1 VSRLDQAPE
10 VVALAEELGLAG
22 RGTPVEAIID
32 YCLRRIGCWVAE
44 AGGVLDIDQLESLV
58 TERLQMVFE
67 EVWSDADFDRLKA
80 KYATGKKDAVF
91 ASLRMRLD
99 DSTFGVLIRRKTAA
113 DDARDRYVA
122 VIDCRGEK
130 AARRF
135 FTRWHEIGHRLTL
148 VDELDEPVFRSEKD
162 PIERM
167 MDEIA
172 GRVGFYEPL
181 FGPVFEEQMRGKK
194 LLTFETVEAVRRLRF
209 AVASFQAS
217 LSACN
222 RRLPTPVIYVEAAS
236 IHKAD
241 DQREINRGQRVL
253 FEECRPV
260 AKLRAVEVLP
270 NPAAQKANF
279 RIAPKMRI
287 PENSVIHRLFLD
299 EDGREAAGGENLNS
313 WEHSGDKRLADQE
326 VWIEA
331 RKVKD
336 RVIAIVQPV
345 DHAQQE

>member
-10 VVALAEELGLAG
+10 IVALAEDLGLDRG
-22 RGTPVEAIID
+22 RSPVEAIID
-32 YCLRRIGCWVAE
+32 FCLRRINGWVGQAS
-44 AGGVLDIDQLESLV
+44 GVLDIEQLEALV

-80 KYATGKKDAVF
+80 KYAKDRKDAVF
-91 ASLRMRLD
+91 ASLRMRFD
-99 DSTFGVLIRRKTAA
+99 DTTFGVLIRRKTAA
-113 DDARDRYVA
+113 HDARDRYVA
-122 VIDCRGEK
+122 VIDCRGDK

-172 GRVGFYEPL
+172 GHVGFYEPFL
-181 FGPVFEEQMRGKK
+181 GPALEEQMRGKK
-194 LLTFETVEAVRRLRF
+194 LLTFEIVEAIRRLRF
-209 AVASFQAS
+209 GAASFQAT

-222 RRLPTPVIYVEAAS
+222 RRLASPLIYLEAATA
-236 IHKAD
+236 HKAD
-241 DQREINRGQRVL
+241 DQREINRGQRVM

-260 AKLRAVEVLP
+260 AKLRAVQAVP
-270 NPAAQKANF
+270 NRAAQKASF
-279 RIAPKMRI
+279 RIAPKMQI
-287 PENSVIHRLFLD
+287 PETSIIHRLFLD
-299 EDGREAAGGENLNS
+299 ADGHEAAGGENLNT
-313 WEHSGDKRLADQE
+313 WEHSRDKRLADHE

-336 RVIAIVQPV
+336 RVLAIVQPV
-345 DHAQQE
+345 NHAQQE

>member
-10 VVALAEELGLAG
+10 VVALAKDLGLAG
-22 RGTPVEAIID
+22 AGSPVEAIID
-32 YCLRRIGCWVAE
+32 FCRRRIDGWVSQ
-44 AGGVLDIDQLESLV
+44 AGGVPDIERLEALV
-58 TERLQMVFE
+58 TERLHMVFE
-67 EVWSDADFDRLKA
+67 EVWSDADFDRLKT
-80 KYATGKKDAVF
+80 KYARDRKDAVF
-91 ASLRMRLD
+91 ATLRMRFD
-99 DSTFGVLIRRKTAA
+99 DSTFGVLIRHKTAA
-113 DDARDRYVA
+113 AAAPDRYVA

-181 FGPVFEEQMRGKK
+181 LGPVFEAQMRGRK

-209 AVASFQAS
+209 GAASFQAT

-222 RRLPTPVIYVEAAS
+222 RRLATPVIYVEAAVS
-236 IHKAD
+236 HKAE
-241 DQREINRGQRVL
+241 DQREISRGQDVL

-260 AKLRAVEVLP
+260 TKLRAVEVVP
-270 NPAAQKANF
+270 NPAAQKTGF
-279 RIAPKMRI
+279 FIAPKMRI

-299 EDGREAAGGENLNS
+299 EGGQAAAGEENLNT
-313 WEHSGDKRLADQE
+313 WEHSGNKRLADQE

-331 RKVKD
+331 RRVKN
-336 RVIAIVQPV
+336 RVIANVQPV
-345 DHAQQE
+345 DADQDE